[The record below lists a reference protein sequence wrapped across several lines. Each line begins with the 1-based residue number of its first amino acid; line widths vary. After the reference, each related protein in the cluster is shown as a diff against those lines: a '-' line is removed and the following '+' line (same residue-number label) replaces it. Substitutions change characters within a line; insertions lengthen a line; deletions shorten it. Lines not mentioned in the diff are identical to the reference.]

1 MKLKECLKEN
11 KKEIDREME
20 RVFPKKMNREWIER
34 AIGKTDFSFDE
45 VSLNKALNEPIW
57 EFLDR
62 GGKRWRPL
70 LMITSFRAFGGKEE
84 ELINKASVIP
94 EFLHNGSIMV
104 DDIEDDSDLRRGKKC
119 THKLYGVDIA
129 VNAGNA
135 MYFIPFILLY
145 RNELNL
151 SDEVKAKAYDLCI
164 EEMLKIHF
172 GQGTDIYWH
181 QGKKGEVKEE
191 HYLQMSAFKTGTL
204 ARLSAKLGALLAGAG
219 KKEIEK
225 IGAYAESIG
234 IAFQIQ
240 DDILNL
246 TGKEFAKGKGLG
258 EDIHEG
264 KRTLILIHALRK
276 AKEKDRKRLLKII
289 NSHPSDRKTIKE
301 AIEIMKKTDSIEY
314 AGEKARKLVEESW
327 KELDA
332 LIPSSEAKEKLRE
345 FGEYLI
351 KRKV

>member
-1 MKLKECLKEN
+1 MDLREALEKN
-11 KKEIDREME
+11 RKEIDREME

-34 AIGKTDFSFDE
+34 AIGRTSFSFDA
-45 VSLNKALNEPIW
+45 VSLEKALNEPIW
-57 EFLDR
+57 DFLER

-70 LMITSFRAFGGKEE
+70 LMIASYKAFGGMDE
-84 ELINKASVIP
+84 ELIRKASIIP

-104 DDIEDDSDLRRGKKC
+104 DDIEDDSELRRGKKC

-145 RNELNL
+145 RNEMNL

-204 ARLSAKLGALLAGAG
+204 SRLSAKLGALLAGAS
-219 KKEIEK
+219 KEEIEK
-225 IGAYAESIG
+225 IGVYAESIG

-264 KRTLILIHALRK
+264 KRTLILIHALRN
-276 AKEKDRKRLLKII
+276 ANEKEKKRLLKII
-289 NSHPSDRKTIKE
+289 NSHPSNKKTIRE
-301 AIEIMKKTDSIEY
+301 AIGIMERTHSIEY

-327 KELDA
+327 KEVNS
-332 LIPSSEAKEKLRE
+332 LIPDSEAKELLKG